1 MPAFWIDAALGARA
15 PAIGGSVFQ
24 RSAYSRHR
32 FAAAAAFIILQLAV
46 PLSRTSCQSRP
57 AAEPAVLFAAELLG
71 MLNFGALRYCVDAG
85 ELAAARAKG
94 VEITLGKQVAW

>member
-24 RSAYSRHR
+24 RCAYSRHR
-32 FAAAAAFIILQLAV
+32 FAAAAAFIILQLGAV
-46 PLSRTSCQSRP
+46 EPDVVSRP
-57 AAEPAVLFAAELLG
+57 AAEPAILFAAELLG